1 MRVDVDELTLRSAQS
16 ADAEILTE
24 WWNDGAVMAHAGF
37 PLGLGTTLERTRE
50 SIEQN
55 DARSQLLMIEW
66 LGQPIGE
73 CNYRIRDGCAEI
85 GIKIC
90 RAEFQNQGIGKK
102 VLRTLIRT
110 LFEMRDDDGEFLIE
124 KIVLDTNLKNTRAQ
138 HVYEQLGFRKL
149 GVNVDSWQDQ
159 SGQWQ
164 TTVDYELERASYA
177 TRFQATML

>member
-50 SIEQN
+50 SIEQK
-55 DARSQLLMIEW
+55 DDRSQLLMIEW
-66 LGQPIGE
+66 MGQPIGE
-73 CNYRIRDGCAEI
+73 CNYRIREGYAEI

-102 VLRTLIRT
+102 VLRSLIRT
-110 LFEMRDDDGEFLIE
+110 LFELRDDGGEFLIE

-149 GVNVDSWQDQ
+149 RVNVDFWQDQ
-159 SGQWQ
+159 LGQWQ
-164 TTVDYELERASYA
+164 TTVDYELERA
-177 TRFQATML
+177 